1 MLEYQAAACEKKK
14 TEEEAAKIYTE
25 LLEMEQEDGNREMLY
40 KKLHNYMKQQAGA
53 IWQWIS
59 VFRESE
65 N

>member
-1 MLEYQAAACEKKK
+1 MKKK